1 MCVVFTGRS
10 DSGDSARHF
19 VPLAIWNAWN
29 GLWPGNWEKWKPAW
43 LFITIADYLLNRR
56 SLCKDFN
63 SCFELFALLVMGRI
77 KISNK
82 ELVLESVLYIH
93 KQTWKKERLKKKSK
107 IKILPRPGL
116 FIIHHSEFLDE
127 SLWEM
132 QKNMTKHIV
141 PRPGII
147 QSSCQRAL
155 RIWTRDLQIFSLTL
169 SQLSY
174 LGNRRLLR
182 ENITLLVYT
191 I

>member
-29 GLWPGNWEKWKPAW
+29 GLWPGNWEKWKPAG
-43 LFITIADYLLNRR
+43 LFITIADYLLNGR

-82 ELVLESVLYIH
+82 ELVLESPLYIH
-93 KQTWKKERLKKKSK
+93 KQTSKKERLKKKSK

-132 QKNMTKHIV
+132 QKTWQNILC
-141 PRPGII
+141 RDPGLFRAHAAELSGFEPGTFR
-147 QSSCQRAL
+147 SSVWRSPNWA
-155 RIWTRDLQIFSLTL
+155 ISATDVNWEKI
-169 SQLSY
+169 
-174 LGNRRLLR
+174 
-182 ENITLLVYT
+182 
-191 I
+191 

>member
-1 MCVVFTGRS
+1 METV
-10 DSGDSARHF
+10 
-19 VPLAIWNAWN
+19 LAISCHW
-29 GLWPGNWEKWKPAW
+29 LSETPGTGYDLETERSESLLGFLSP
-43 LFITIADYLLNRR
+43 LQTIYLIEHDRR

-82 ELVLESVLYIH
+82 ELVLESALYIH

-132 QKNMTKHIV
+132 QKT
-141 PRPGII
+141 
-147 QSSCQRAL
+147 
-155 RIWTRDLQIFSLTL
+155 
-169 SQLSY
+169 
-174 LGNRRLLR
+174 
-182 ENITLLVYT
+182 
-191 I
+191 